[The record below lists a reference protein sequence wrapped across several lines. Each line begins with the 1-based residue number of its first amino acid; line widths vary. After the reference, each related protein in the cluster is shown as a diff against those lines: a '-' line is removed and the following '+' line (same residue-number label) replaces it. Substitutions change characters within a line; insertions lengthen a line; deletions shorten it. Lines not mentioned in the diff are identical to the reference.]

1 MGAIWLL
8 SMPQVLRDAGLD
20 VDTYPGWQTRARS
33 TGGYD
38 DILGVQVHHTAS
50 FTAPENDMGYMWRN
64 ASIAPIGA
72 VYLARNGKVTVG
84 AAGATNT
91 SGRGGPLGPIPQDQA
106 NKYVISVEAANA
118 GNGETWTPEQ
128 QLVYPILA
136 NALVSAYDLEF
147 SVPGLHGHFEWTSRK
162 IDPAGNSRWA
172 TGANT
177 WDMNLFR
184 ADAKKVSELPPP
196 IVIPP
201 GVPDMFHPI
210 KPFRNSDTRGYGGAG
225 IRGEHTFGLNPKV
238 FPPNVTAVAINVAV
252 VNPRGAG
259 FVTIWPEGNRPAA
272 SCLNF
277 SGMPGAQS
285 GSVVVG
291 VKGLAGF
298 KIYLSQTAHV
308 ITDVTGFWTP

>member
-1 MGAIWLL
+1 MGATWLL

-20 VDTYPGWQTRARS
+20 VDTYSGWQTRSRS

-38 DILGVQVHHTAS
+38 KVLGVQVHHTAS
-50 FTAPENDMGYMWRN
+50 VTAPENDMGYMWRN

-72 VYLARNGKVTVG
+72 LYLARNGKVTVG

-91 SGRGGPLGPIPQDQA
+91 SGRGGPLGSIPKDQA
-106 NKYVISVEAANA
+106 NKHVISVEAANA

-128 QLVYPILA
+128 QRIYPILC
-136 NALVSAYDLEF
+136 NALVRAYSLDF

-172 TGANT
+172 SGANK

-184 ADAKKVSELPPP
+184 SDAKRISEPPP

-210 KPFRNSDTRGYGGAG
+210 RPFRNSNTTVFGGAG
-225 IRGEHTFGLNPKV
+225 IRGEHAFGLNPSV
-238 FPPNVTAVAINVAV
+238 FPPNVVAVSVNVAV
-252 VNPRGAG
+252 VNPQGAG
-259 FVTIWPEGNRPAA
+259 FVTVWPEGPLPTA
-272 SCLNF
+272 SCVNF
-277 SGMPGAQS
+277 EMGPGATS
-285 GSVVVG
+285 GYVLVG
-291 VKGLAGF
+291 VNGLAGF

-308 ITDVTGFWTP
+308 IADITGFWTP